1 MKGNLESY
9 FTTNSN
15 TLHTYAV
22 SSLIPFFSLNVVVFV
37 FFPIGL

>member
-1 MKGNLESY
+1 MKGNLKSY

-15 TLHTYAV
+15 TLTYAV
-22 SSLIPFFSLNVVVFV
+22 SSLIPFLSLNVVVFV